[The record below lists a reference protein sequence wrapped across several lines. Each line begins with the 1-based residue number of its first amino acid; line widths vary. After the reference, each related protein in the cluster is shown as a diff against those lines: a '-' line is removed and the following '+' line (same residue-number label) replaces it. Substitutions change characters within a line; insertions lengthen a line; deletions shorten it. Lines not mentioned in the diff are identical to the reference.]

1 MILYFFVIKIHHI
14 INIYI
19 IKSIYKDIY
28 IYLLYI
34 KNCIHKMKY
43 YSDND
48 GTCSDDDDETND
60 KLELDEEISISEE
73 MNDIIVLY
81 NIIQE
86 FREKENPFILDKLKL
101 INLYKFLDINTPIL
115 KSSLNMDIN
124 CNKN

>member
-1 MILYFFVIKIHHI
+1 
-14 INIYI
+14 
-19 IKSIYKDIY
+19 
-28 IYLLYI
+28 
-34 KNCIHKMKY
+34 MKY

-73 MNDIIVLY
+73 MNDILVLY

-101 INLYKFLDINTPIL
+101 INLYKFLDINTPSL